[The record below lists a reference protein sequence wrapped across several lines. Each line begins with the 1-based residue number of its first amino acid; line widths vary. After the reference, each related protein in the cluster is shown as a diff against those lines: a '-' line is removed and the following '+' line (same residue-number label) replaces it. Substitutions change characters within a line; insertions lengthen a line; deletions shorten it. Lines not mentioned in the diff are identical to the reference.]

1 MGKLFYKMRFTFF
14 CVLFVFICCC
24 TGYAQRDSLTIKKN
38 DSLRP
43 TITQPIKLSAADSA
57 ALVKARHEQFLAD
70 SIGMIYLIRDTT
82 SKNQYLSKLWKN
94 NIPGIYIH
102 SPSEPKS
109 TFGNGQVRKSRST
122 WLIVTLIGLLVYAGL
137 LNLFLGKDIKI
148 VLQSFYTKQTLSQPK
163 KEGGPI
169 NFEAFIGLFLLFSLT
184 FGLVLCQLVEYYNVY
199 YSVSGFQ
206 LFILL
211 SLIIILLFA
220 LKFLVL
226 KFIGFVFDINKIISE
241 YITILNLTYFNIAF
255 VFLSVGICFSLL
267 AERFIPYLLIFTLVF
282 IAIIFAWQY
291 IRNSVNIV
299 SNFRFHKFYLF
310 IYLCALEICPI
321 LIMIKALNINF

>member
-1 MGKLFYKMRFTFF
+1 MSELFYKMRFTFF
-14 CVLFVFICCC
+14 CMLFVFALCI
-24 TGYAQRDSLTIKKN
+24 TGYAQRDSLSIKKS
-38 DSLRP
+38 DSSSP
-43 TITQPIKLSAADSA
+43 TVIQPIKLSAADSV

-70 SIGMIYLIRDTT
+70 SIGMLYLIRDST

-94 NIPGIYIH
+94 NIPGIYTQ
-102 SPSEPKS
+102 SPSESKS
-109 TFGNGQVRKSRST
+109 IFGSGQVRKSRSL
-122 WLIVTLIGLLVYAGL
+122 WLIVTLVGLLVYTGL

-169 NFEAFIGLFLLFSLT
+169 NFDAFIGLFLLFSLT

-199 YSVSGFQ
+199 YSISGFQ

-211 SLIIILLFA
+211 SFIISLLFA

-255 VFLSVGICFSLL
+255 VLLSIGVCFSLL
-267 AERFIPYLLIFTLVF
+267 AERFIPYLLIFTLVL